1 MARHNQKVGMKRV
14 DLELTKLSLGTA
26 PLAGLFKSVDISES
40 DQLIHTA
47 LENGM
52 NYFDTAPLYGHGLA
66 EERLGRILG
75 SVTKPIENFVLQTKV
90 GRVLNWVEKADPVPW
105 FPDADPHIQP
115 VFDYSADGIK
125 RSLEDSLKR
134 LGVDHIDI
142 ALMHDAEN
150 HIPQAINIAYPVLA
164 DLKRQGII
172 KAVGIGINFCDV
184 AIEIMKSIDLDIV
197 LLAGRY
203 TLLDQSAQN
212 KLLPYALERKVDI
225 TIGGVFNSGVLA
237 DPKPG
242 ATFEYLPASDEI
254 IKKAQDIRAF
264 LSERGI
270 PLTAAA
276 LQFPLRHPAVTSVLT
291 GSRNSKEL
299 LANMADFDLEL
310 PEDIWNQL
318 EGAGLIEKMTL

>member
-1 MARHNQKVGMKRV
+1 MARHNQKIGMKRV
-14 DLELTKLSLGTA
+14 DLELTRLSLGTA
-26 PLAGLFKSVDISES
+26 PLAGLFKSVDVSDS

-47 LENGM
+47 LDNGM

-66 EERLGRILG
+66 EERLGRILRT
-75 SVTKPIENFVLQTKV
+75 VTKPFVLETKV

-105 FPDADPHIQP
+105 FPDADPHMQP

-125 RSLEDSLKR
+125 RSLDESLKR

-142 ALMHDAEN
+142 ALMHEAEN
-150 HIPQAINIAYPVLA
+150 HIPQAINTAYPVLA

-172 KAVGIGINFCDV
+172 KAVGIGINFCDAAV
-184 AIEIMKSIDLDIV
+184 EIMKSVDLDIV

-254 IKKAQDIRAF
+254 IKKAQDIGAF
-264 LSERGI
+264 LKKLGI

-291 GSRNSKEL
+291 GSRNSREL
-299 LANMADFDLEL
+299 LANMTDFDLEL

-318 EGAGLIEKMTL
+318 EDAGLIEKMSL

>member
-1 MARHNQKVGMKRV
+1 MARHNQKIGMKRV
-14 DLELTKLSLGTA
+14 DLELTRLSLGTA
-26 PLAGLFKSVDISES
+26 PLAGLFKSVDVSES
-40 DQLIHTA
+40 DQLIRTA
-47 LENGM
+47 LDNGM

-66 EERLGRILG
+66 EERLGRIL
-75 SVTKPIENFVLQTKV
+75 SNVTKPFVLQTKV

-125 RSLEDSLKR
+125 RSLDESLKR
-134 LGVDHIDI
+134 LGVDQIDI

-150 HIPQAINIAYPVLA
+150 HISEAINIAYPVLA

-172 KAVGIGINFCDV
+172 KAIGIGINFCDV
-184 AIEIMKSIDLDIV
+184 AIEIMKNVDLDIV

-212 KLLPYALERKVDI
+212 KLLPYALERRVDI

-237 DPKPG
+237 DPKPS

-254 IKKAQDIRAF
+254 IKKAQDIGAF
-264 LSERGI
+264 LKNLGI

-291 GSRNSKEL
+291 GSRNSNEL

-318 EGAGLIEKMTL
+318 EDAGLIEKMPL

>member
-1 MARHNQKVGMKRV
+1 MKRV
-14 DLELTKLSLGTA
+14 DLELTRLSLGTA

-40 DQLIHTA
+40 DQLIHAA
-47 LENGM
+47 LDNGM

-66 EERLGRILG
+66 EERLGRIL
-75 SVTKPIENFVLQTKV
+75 SNVTKPFVLQTKV

-150 HIPQAINIAYPVLA
+150 HIPEAINIAYPVLA

-184 AIEIMKSIDLDIV
+184 AIEIMKSVDLDIV

-254 IKKAQDIRAF
+254 IAKAQAIGAF

-318 EGAGLIEKMTL
+318 EDAGLIEKMSL

>member
-1 MARHNQKVGMKRV
+1 MARHNQKIGMKRV
-14 DLELTKLSLGTA
+14 DLELTRLSLGTA
-26 PLAGLFKSVDISES
+26 PLAGLFKSVDVSDS

-47 LENGM
+47 LDNGM

-75 SVTKPIENFVLQTKV
+75 TVTRPFVIETKV

-105 FPDADPHIQP
+105 FPDADPHMQP

-125 RSLEDSLKR
+125 RSLDESLKR

-142 ALMHDAEN
+142 ALMHEAEN
-150 HIPQAINIAYPVLA
+150 HIPQAINTAYPVLA

-172 KAVGIGINFCDV
+172 KAVGIGINFCDAAV
-184 AIEIMKSIDLDIV
+184 EIMKSVDLDIV

-254 IKKAQDIRAF
+254 IKKAQDIGAF
-264 LSERGI
+264 LRKLGI

-291 GSRNSKEL
+291 GSRNSREL
-299 LANMADFDLEL
+299 LANMTDFDLEL

-318 EGAGLIEKMTL
+318 EDAGLIEKMSL

>member
-1 MARHNQKVGMKRV
+1 MARHNQKIGMKRV
-14 DLELTKLSLGTA
+14 DLELTRLSLGTA
-26 PLAGLFKSVDISES
+26 PLAGLFKSVDVSDS

-47 LENGM
+47 LDNGI

-66 EERLGRILG
+66 EERLGRILKT
-75 SVTKPIENFVLQTKV
+75 VTKPFVLETKV

-105 FPDADPHIQP
+105 FPDADPHMQP

-125 RSLEDSLKR
+125 RSLDESLKR

-142 ALMHDAEN
+142 ALMHEAEN
-150 HIPQAINIAYPVLA
+150 HIPQAINTAYPVLA

-172 KAVGIGINFCDV
+172 KAVGIGINFCDS
-184 AIEIMKSIDLDIV
+184 ALEIMKSVDLDIV

-254 IKKAQDIRAF
+254 IKKSQDIGAF
-264 LSERGI
+264 LKKLGV

-291 GSRNSKEL
+291 GSRNSREL

-318 EGAGLIEKMTL
+318 ENAGLIEKMSL

>member
-1 MARHNQKVGMKRV
+1 MARHNQKIGMKRV
-14 DLELTKLSLGTA
+14 DLELTRLSLGTA
-26 PLAGLFKSVDISES
+26 PLAGLFKSVDVSDS

-47 LENGM
+47 LDNGM

-66 EERLGRILG
+66 EERLGRILKT
-75 SVTKPIENFVLQTKV
+75 VTKPFVLETKV

-105 FPDADPHIQP
+105 FPDADPHMQP

-125 RSLEDSLKR
+125 RSLDESLKR

-142 ALMHDAEN
+142 ALMHEAEN
-150 HIPQAINIAYPVLA
+150 YIPQAINTAYPVLA

-172 KAVGIGINFCDV
+172 KAVGIGINFCDAAV
-184 AIEIMKSIDLDIV
+184 EIMKSVDLDIV

-254 IKKAQDIRAF
+254 IKKAQDIGAF
-264 LSERGI
+264 LKKLGI

-291 GSRNSKEL
+291 GSRNSREL
-299 LANMADFDLEL
+299 LANMTDFDLEL

-318 EGAGLIEKMTL
+318 EDAGLIEKMSL

>member
-1 MARHNQKVGMKRV
+1 MARHNQKIGMKRV
-14 DLELTKLSLGTA
+14 DLELTRLSLGTA
-26 PLAGLFKSVDISES
+26 PLAGLFKSVDVSDS

-47 LENGM
+47 LDNGM

-66 EERLGRILG
+66 EERLGRILKTA
-75 SVTKPIENFVLQTKV
+75 TKPFVLETKV

-105 FPDADPHIQP
+105 FPDADPHMQP

-125 RSLEDSLKR
+125 RSLDESLKR
-134 LGVDHIDI
+134 LGVDHINI
-142 ALMHDAEN
+142 ALMHEAEN
-150 HIPQAINIAYPVLA
+150 YIPQAINTAYPVLA

-172 KAVGIGINFCDV
+172 KAVGIGINFCDAAV
-184 AIEIMKSIDLDIV
+184 EIMKSVDLDIV

-254 IKKAQDIRAF
+254 IKKAQDIGAF
-264 LSERGI
+264 LKKLGI

-291 GSRNSKEL
+291 GSRNSREL
-299 LANMADFDLEL
+299 LANMTDFDLEL

-318 EGAGLIEKMTL
+318 EDAGLIEKMSL

>member
-14 DLELTKLSLGTA
+14 DLELTRLSLGTA

-40 DQLIHTA
+40 DQLINTA
-47 LENGM
+47 LDSGM

-66 EERLGRILG
+66 EERLGRIL
-75 SVTKPIENFVLQTKV
+75 SKASKPYVLQTKV

-115 VFDYSADGIK
+115 VFDYSAEGIK
-125 RSLEDSLKR
+125 RSFNESLDR
-134 LGVDHIDI
+134 MGVDHIDI

-150 HIPQAINIAYPVLA
+150 HIPQAINEAYPVLA

-172 KAVGIGINFCDV
+172 KAIGIGINFCDV
-184 AIEIMKSIDLDIV
+184 AIEIMKNVDLDIA

-242 ATFEYLPASDEI
+242 ATFEYLPASDEVI
-254 IKKAQDIRAF
+254 AKAQAIGAF
-264 LSERGI
+264 LKNLGI

-299 LANMADFDLEL
+299 LSNIADFDLEL
-310 PEDIWNQL
+310 PADIWSQL
-318 EGAGLIEKMTL
+318 EDANLIERFS

>member
-1 MARHNQKVGMKRV
+1 MARHNQKVGMKRA
-14 DLELTKLSLGTA
+14 DLELTRLSLGTA

-47 LENGM
+47 LDNGM

-75 SVTKPIENFVLQTKV
+75 KVSQPFVLQTKV
-90 GRVLNWVEKADPVPW
+90 GRVLNWVEKADSVPW

-150 HIPQAINIAYPVLA
+150 HIEQAINIAYPVLA

-184 AIEIMKSIDLDIV
+184 AIEIMKNVDLDIV

-264 LSERGI
+264 LSKQGI

-276 LQFPLRHPAVTSVLT
+276 LQFPLRHPAVTSVIT

-318 EGAGLIEKMTL
+318 EGAGLIETMAS

>member
-1 MARHNQKVGMKRV
+1 MARHNQKIGMKRV
-14 DLELTKLSLGTA
+14 DLELTRLSLGTA
-26 PLAGLFKSVDISES
+26 PLAGLFKSVDVSDS

-47 LENGM
+47 LDNGM

-66 EERLGRILG
+66 EERLGRILRT
-75 SVTKPIENFVLQTKV
+75 VTKPFVLETKV

-105 FPDADPHIQP
+105 FPDADPHMQP

-125 RSLEDSLKR
+125 RSLDESLKR

-142 ALMHDAEN
+142 ALMHEAEN
-150 HIPQAINIAYPVLA
+150 HIPQAINTAYPVLA

-172 KAVGIGINFCDV
+172 KAVGIGINFCD
-184 AIEIMKSIDLDIV
+184 AALEIMKSVDLDIV

-254 IKKAQDIRAF
+254 IKKAQDIGAF
-264 LSERGI
+264 LKELGI

-291 GSRNSKEL
+291 GSRNSREL
-299 LANMADFDLEL
+299 LANVTDFDLEL

-318 EGAGLIEKMTL
+318 EDAGLIEKMSL

>member
-1 MARHNQKVGMKRV
+1 MARHNQKVGMKRA
-14 DLELTKLSLGTA
+14 DLELTRLSLGTA

-47 LENGM
+47 LDNGM

-75 SVTKPIENFVLQTKV
+75 KVSQPFVLQTKV
-90 GRVLNWVEKADPVPW
+90 GRVLNWVEKADSVPW

-150 HIPQAINIAYPVLA
+150 HIEQAINIAYPVLA

-184 AIEIMKSIDLDIV
+184 AIEIMKNVDLDIV

-264 LSERGI
+264 LSKQGI

-318 EGAGLIEKMTL
+318 EGAGLIETMAS

>member
-1 MARHNQKVGMKRV
+1 MARHNQKIGMKRV
-14 DLELTKLSLGTA
+14 DLELTRLSLGTA

-47 LENGM
+47 LDNGM

-66 EERLGRILG
+66 EERLGRIL
-75 SVTKPIENFVLQTKV
+75 SNVTKPFVLQTKV

-125 RSLEDSLKR
+125 RSLEESLKR

-150 HIPQAINIAYPVLA
+150 HIPEAINIAYPVLA

-184 AIEIMKSIDLDIV
+184 AIEIMKNVDLDIV

-254 IKKAQDIRAF
+254 IAKAQAIGAF

-310 PEDIWNQL
+310 PENIWNQL
-318 EGAGLIEKMTL
+318 EDAGLIEKMSL

>member
-14 DLELTKLSLGTA
+14 DLELTRLSLGTA

-40 DQLIHTA
+40 DQLINTA
-47 LENGM
+47 LDSGM

-66 EERLGRILG
+66 EERLGRIL
-75 SVTKPIENFVLQTKV
+75 SKASKPYVLQTKV
-90 GRVLNWVEKADPVPW
+90 GRVLNWVEKAEPVPW

-115 VFDYSADGIK
+115 VFDYSAEGIK
-125 RSLEDSLKR
+125 RSFNESLDR
-134 LGVDHIDI
+134 MGVDHIDI

-150 HIPQAINIAYPVLA
+150 HIPQAINEAYPVLA

-172 KAVGIGINFCDV
+172 KAIGIGINFCDV
-184 AIEIMKSIDLDIV
+184 AIEIMKNVDLDIA

-242 ATFEYLPASDEI
+242 ATFEYLPASDEVI
-254 IKKAQDIRAF
+254 AKAQAIGAF
-264 LSERGI
+264 LKNLGI

-299 LANMADFDLEL
+299 LSNIADFDLEL
-310 PEDIWNQL
+310 PADIWSQL
-318 EGAGLIEKMTL
+318 EDANLIERFS

>member
-1 MARHNQKVGMKRV
+1 MARHNQKVGMKRA
-14 DLELTKLSLGTA
+14 DLELTRLSLGTA

-47 LENGM
+47 LDNGM

-75 SVTKPIENFVLQTKV
+75 KVSQPFVLQTKV
-90 GRVLNWVEKADPVPW
+90 GRVLNWVEKADSVPW

-150 HIPQAINIAYPVLA
+150 HIEQAINIAYPVLA

-184 AIEIMKSIDLDIV
+184 AIEIMKNVDLDIV

-264 LSERGI
+264 LSKQGI

-276 LQFPLRHPAVTSVLT
+276 LQFPLRHQAVTSVLT

-318 EGAGLIEKMTL
+318 EGAGLIETMAS

>member
-1 MARHNQKVGMKRV
+1 MARHNQKIGMKRV
-14 DLELTKLSLGTA
+14 DLELTRLSLGTA
-26 PLAGLFKSVDISES
+26 PLAGLFKSVDVSDS

-47 LENGM
+47 LDNGM

-66 EERLGRILG
+66 EERLGRILKT
-75 SVTKPIENFVLQTKV
+75 VTKPFILETKV

-105 FPDADPHIQP
+105 FPDADPHMQP

-125 RSLEDSLKR
+125 RSLDESLKR

-142 ALMHDAEN
+142 ALMHEAEN
-150 HIPQAINIAYPVLA
+150 HIPQAINTAYPVLA

-172 KAVGIGINFCDV
+172 KAVGIGINFCDAAV
-184 AIEIMKSIDLDIV
+184 EIMKSVDLDIV

-254 IKKAQDIRAF
+254 IKKAQDIGAF
-264 LSERGI
+264 LKKLGV

-291 GSRNSKEL
+291 GSRNSREL
-299 LANMADFDLEL
+299 LANMTDFDLEL

-318 EGAGLIEKMTL
+318 EDAGLIEKMSL

>member
-1 MARHNQKVGMKRV
+1 MKRV
-14 DLELTKLSLGTA
+14 DLELTRLSLGTA

-47 LENGM
+47 LDSGM

-75 SVTKPIENFVLQTKV
+75 NVTKPFILQTKV

-115 VFDYSADGIK
+115 DFDYSADGIK
-125 RSLEDSLKR
+125 RSLDESLKR
-134 LGVDHIDI
+134 LGVDQIDI

-150 HIPQAINIAYPVLA
+150 HIPQAINVAYPVLA

-172 KAVGIGINFCDV
+172 KAIGIGINFCDV
-184 AIEIMKSIDLDIV
+184 AIEIMKSVDLDIV

-254 IKKAQDIRAF
+254 IKKAQDIGTF
-264 LSERGI
+264 LSKQGI

-318 EGAGLIEKMTL
+318 EEAGLIEKMSL

>member
-47 LENGM
+47 LDNGM

-75 SVTKPIENFVLQTKV
+75 SVTKPFVLQTKV

-125 RSLEDSLKR
+125 HSLEDSLKR
-134 LGVDHIDI
+134 LGVDRIDI

-172 KAVGIGINFCDV
+172 KAVGIGINFCDAAV
-184 AIEIMKSIDLDIV
+184 EIMKSVDLDIV

-254 IKKAQDIRAF
+254 IRKAQDIRAF

-310 PEDIWNQL
+310 PEVIWNQL
-318 EGAGLIEKMTL
+318 EGAGLIEKMSI

>member
-1 MARHNQKVGMKRV
+1 MARHNQKIGMKRV
-14 DLELTKLSLGTA
+14 DLELTRLSLGTA
-26 PLAGLFKSVDISES
+26 PLAGLFKSVDISEG
-40 DQLIHTA
+40 DQLIRTA
-47 LENGM
+47 LDNGM

-66 EERLGRILG
+66 EERLGRIL
-75 SVTKPIENFVLQTKV
+75 SNVTKPFVLQTKV

-125 RSLEDSLKR
+125 RSLDESLKR
-134 LGVDHIDI
+134 LGVDQIDI

-150 HIPQAINIAYPVLA
+150 HISEAINIAYPVLA

-172 KAVGIGINFCDV
+172 KAIGIGINLCDV
-184 AIEIMKSIDLDIV
+184 AIEIMKNVDLDIV

-212 KLLPYALERKVDI
+212 KLLPYALERRVDI

-254 IKKAQDIRAF
+254 IKKAQEIGAF
-264 LSERGI
+264 LKNLGI

-299 LANMADFDLEL
+299 LANAADFDLEL

-318 EGAGLIEKMTL
+318 EDAGLIEKMSL

>member
-1 MARHNQKVGMKRV
+1 MARHNQKIGMKRV
-14 DLELTKLSLGTA
+14 ELELTRLSLGTA
-26 PLAGLFKSVDISES
+26 PLAGLFKSVDVSDS

-47 LENGM
+47 LDNGM

-66 EERLGRILG
+66 EERLGRILKT
-75 SVTKPIENFVLQTKV
+75 VTKPFVLETKV

-105 FPDADPHIQP
+105 FPDADPHMQP
-115 VFDYSADGIK
+115 VFDYSADGIR
-125 RSLEDSLKR
+125 RSLDESLKR

-142 ALMHDAEN
+142 ALMHEAEN
-150 HIPQAINIAYPVLA
+150 HIPQAINTAYPVLA

-172 KAVGIGINFCDV
+172 KAVGIGINFCDAAV
-184 AIEIMKSIDLDIV
+184 EIMKSVDLDIV

-254 IKKAQDIRAF
+254 IKKAQDIGAF
-264 LSERGI
+264 LKKLGI

-299 LANMADFDLEL
+299 LANMTDFDLEL

-318 EGAGLIEKMTL
+318 EDAGLIEKMSL

>member
-1 MARHNQKVGMKRV
+1 MALHNQKVGMKRV
-14 DLELTKLSLGTA
+14 DLELTRLSLGTA

-47 LENGM
+47 LDSGM

-75 SVTKPIENFVLQTKV
+75 NVTKPFVLQTKV

-125 RSLEDSLKR
+125 RSLDDSLKR
-134 LGVDHIDI
+134 LGVDQIDI

-150 HIPQAINIAYPVLA
+150 HVPQAINIAYPVLA
-164 DLKRQGII
+164 DLKHQGII
-172 KAVGIGINFCDV
+172 KAIGIGINFCDV
-184 AIEIMKSIDLDIV
+184 AVEIMKNVDLDIV

-254 IKKAQDIRAF
+254 IKKAQDIGAF
-264 LSERGI
+264 LNEKGI

-299 LANMADFDLEL
+299 LSNMADFDLNL
-310 PEDIWNQL
+310 PEEIWSQL
-318 EGAGLIEKMTL
+318 EEAGLIEKLSL

>member
-1 MARHNQKVGMKRV
+1 MKRV
-14 DLELTKLSLGTA
+14 DLELTRLSLGTA
-26 PLAGLFKSVDISES
+26 PLAGLFKSVDVSDS

-47 LENGM
+47 LDNGM

-66 EERLGRILG
+66 EERLGRILRT
-75 SVTKPIENFVLQTKV
+75 VTKPFVLETKV

-105 FPDADPHIQP
+105 FPDADPHMQP

-125 RSLEDSLKR
+125 RSLDESLKR

-142 ALMHDAEN
+142 ALMHEAEN
-150 HIPQAINIAYPVLA
+150 YIPQAINTAYPVLA

-172 KAVGIGINFCDV
+172 KAVGIGINFCD
-184 AIEIMKSIDLDIV
+184 AALEIMKSVDLDIV

-254 IKKAQDIRAF
+254 IKKAQDIGAF
-264 LSERGI
+264 LKKLGI

-299 LANMADFDLEL
+299 LANMTDFDLEL

-318 EGAGLIEKMTL
+318 EDAGLIEKMSL

>member
-14 DLELTKLSLGTA
+14 DLELTRLSLGTA

-40 DQLIHTA
+40 DHLIHTA
-47 LENGM
+47 LDNGM

-66 EERLGRILG
+66 EERLGRIL
-75 SVTKPIENFVLQTKV
+75 SNVSKPFVLQSKV

-115 VFDYSADGIK
+115 VFDYSADGIR
-125 RSLEDSLKR
+125 RSLDESLKR
-134 LGVDHIDI
+134 LGVDQIDI

-150 HIPQAINIAYPVLA
+150 HIPEAINIAYPVLA
-164 DLKRQGII
+164 GLKRQGII

-184 AIEIMKSIDLDIV
+184 AIEIMKSVDLDIV

-212 KLLPYALERKVDI
+212 KLLPYAIERKVDI

-254 IKKAQDIRAF
+254 IKKAQDIGAF
-264 LSERGI
+264 LKKLGI

-318 EGAGLIEKMTL
+318 EEAGLIEKMSL

>member
-1 MARHNQKVGMKRV
+1 MARHNQKIGMKRV
-14 DLELTKLSLGTA
+14 DLELTRLSLGTA
-26 PLAGLFKSVDISES
+26 PLAGLFKSVDVSDS

-47 LENGM
+47 LDNGM

-66 EERLGRILG
+66 EERLGRILRT
-75 SVTKPIENFVLQTKV
+75 VTKPFVLETKV

-105 FPDADPHIQP
+105 FPDADPHMQP

-125 RSLEDSLKR
+125 RSLDESLKR

-142 ALMHDAEN
+142 ALMHEAEN
-150 HIPQAINIAYPVLA
+150 YIPQAINTAYPVLA

-172 KAVGIGINFCDV
+172 QAVGIGINFCDAAV
-184 AIEIMKSIDLDIV
+184 EIMKSVDLDIV

-254 IKKAQDIRAF
+254 IKKAQDIGAF
-264 LSERGI
+264 LKKLGI

-291 GSRNSKEL
+291 GSRNSREL
-299 LANMADFDLEL
+299 LANMTDFDLEL

-318 EGAGLIEKMTL
+318 EDAGLIEKMSL

>member
-1 MARHNQKVGMKRV
+1 MARHNQKIGMKRV
-14 DLELTKLSLGTA
+14 DLELTRLSLGTA
-26 PLAGLFKSVDISES
+26 PLAGLFKSVDVSES

-47 LENGM
+47 LDNGM

-66 EERLGRILG
+66 EERLGRIL
-75 SVTKPIENFVLQTKV
+75 SNVTKPFVLQTKV

-125 RSLEDSLKR
+125 RSLDESLKR
-134 LGVDHIDI
+134 LGVDQIDI

-150 HIPQAINIAYPVLA
+150 HISEAINIAYPVLA

-172 KAVGIGINFCDV
+172 KAIGIGINFCDV
-184 AIEIMKSIDLDIV
+184 AIEIMKNVDLDIV

-212 KLLPYALERKVDI
+212 KLLPYALERRVDI

-254 IKKAQDIRAF
+254 IKKAQDIGAF
-264 LSERGI
+264 LKNLGI

-299 LANMADFDLEL
+299 LANAADFDLEL

-318 EGAGLIEKMTL
+318 ENAGLIEKMSL

>member
-1 MARHNQKVGMKRV
+1 MARHNQKVGMKRA
-14 DLELTKLSLGTA
+14 DLELTRLSLGTA

-47 LENGM
+47 LDNGM

-75 SVTKPIENFVLQTKV
+75 KVSQPFVLQTKV
-90 GRVLNWVEKADPVPW
+90 GRVLNWVEKADSVPW

-150 HIPQAINIAYPVLA
+150 HIEQAINIAYPVLA

-184 AIEIMKSIDLDIV
+184 AIEIMKNVDLDIV

-254 IKKAQDIRAF
+254 IKNAQDIRAF
-264 LSERGI
+264 LSKQGI

-318 EGAGLIEKMTL
+318 EGAGLIETMAS

>member
-14 DLELTKLSLGTA
+14 DLELTRLSLGTA

-47 LENGM
+47 LDSGM
-52 NYFDTAPLYGHGLA
+52 NYFDTAPLYGHVLA

-75 SVTKPIENFVLQTKV
+75 NVTKPFVLQTKV

-125 RSLEDSLKR
+125 RSLDESLKR
-134 LGVDHIDI
+134 LGVDQIDI

-172 KAVGIGINFCDV
+172 KAIGIGINFCDV
-184 AIEIMKSIDLDIV
+184 AVEIMKSVDLDIV

-254 IKKAQDIRAF
+254 IKKAQDIGAF
-264 LSERGI
+264 LSKQGL

-318 EGAGLIEKMTL
+318 EEAGLIEKMSL

>member
-14 DLELTKLSLGTA
+14 DLEISRLSLGTA
-26 PLAGLFKSVDISES
+26 PLAGLFKSVDIAES
-40 DQLIHTA
+40 DQLINTA
-47 LENGM
+47 LESGI

-66 EERLGRILG
+66 EQRLGRILG
-75 SVTKPIENFVLQTKV
+75 KVSKPFVLQTKV

-115 VFDYSADGIK
+115 VFDYSAEGIK
-125 RSLEDSLKR
+125 RSFNESLER
-134 LGVDHIDI
+134 MGVDHIDI

-150 HIPQAINIAYPVLA
+150 HVPQAINDAYPVLA
-164 DLKRQGII
+164 DFKRQGII
-172 KAVGIGINFCDV
+172 KAIGIGINFCDV
-184 AIEIMKSIDLDIV
+184 AIEIMKNVDLDIA

-254 IKKAQDIRAF
+254 IAKAQAIGAF
-264 LSERGI
+264 LKNLGI

-291 GSRNSKEL
+291 GSRNSSEL
-299 LANMADFDLEL
+299 TSNMADFDLDL
-310 PEDIWNQL
+310 PADIWTQL
-318 EGAGLIEKMTL
+318 EDAGLIEKMPI

>member
-14 DLELTKLSLGTA
+14 DLELTRLSLGTA

-47 LENGM
+47 LDNGM

-66 EERLGRILG
+66 EERLGRIL
-75 SVTKPIENFVLQTKV
+75 SNVTKPFVLQTKV

-115 VFDYSADGIK
+115 VFDYSADGIR
-125 RSLEDSLKR
+125 RSLGESLKR

-150 HIPQAINIAYPVLA
+150 HIPEAINIAYPVLA

-184 AIEIMKSIDLDIV
+184 AIEIMKNVDLDIV

-254 IKKAQDIRAF
+254 IAKAQAIGAF

-291 GSRNSKEL
+291 GSRHSREL
-299 LANMADFDLEL
+299 LANMADFNLEL

-318 EGAGLIEKMTL
+318 EDAGLIEKMSL

>member
-1 MARHNQKVGMKRV
+1 MARHNQKVGMKRA
-14 DLELTKLSLGTA
+14 DLELTRLSLGTA

-40 DQLIHTA
+40 DRLIHTA
-47 LENGM
+47 LDNGM

-75 SVTKPIENFVLQTKV
+75 KVSQPFVLQTKV
-90 GRVLNWVEKADPVPW
+90 GRVLNWVEKADSVPW

-150 HIPQAINIAYPVLA
+150 HIEQAINIAYPVLA

-184 AIEIMKSIDLDIV
+184 AIEIMKNVDLDIV

-254 IKKAQDIRAF
+254 IKNAQDIRAF
-264 LSERGI
+264 LSKQGI

-318 EGAGLIEKMTL
+318 EGAGLIETMAS

>member
-1 MARHNQKVGMKRV
+1 MKRV
-14 DLELTKLSLGTA
+14 DLELTRLSLGTA

-47 LENGM
+47 LDSGM

-75 SVTKPIENFVLQTKV
+75 SVTQPFVLQTKV

-125 RSLEDSLKR
+125 RSLDDSLKR

-172 KAVGIGINFCDV
+172 KAIGIGINFCDV
-184 AIEIMKSIDLDIV
+184 AIEIMKSVDLDIV

-254 IKKAQDIRAF
+254 IAKAQAIGAF
-264 LSERGI
+264 LNERGI
-270 PLTAAA
+270 PMTAAA

-299 LANMADFDLEL
+299 LANMVDFDLEL
-310 PEDIWNQL
+310 PENIWSQL
-318 EGAGLIEKMTL
+318 EDAGLIETMSL